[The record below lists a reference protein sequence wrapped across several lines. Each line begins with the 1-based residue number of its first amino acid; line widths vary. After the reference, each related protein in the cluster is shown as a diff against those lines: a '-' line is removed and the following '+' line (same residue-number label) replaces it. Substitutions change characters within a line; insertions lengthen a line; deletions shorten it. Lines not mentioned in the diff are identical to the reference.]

1 MFAVNMLKLASTYA
15 KLQSG
20 CLKVQVGCVIARDN
34 KILALGANRTIP
46 NLCKTSRGCLRVEK
60 YGENTKDHR
69 NPEDCRAIHSEIDA
83 ICNSQGNLYGATMYV
98 TRYPCEACARAIVA
112 AGISRVVYGREQP
125 ISPETARIFEHYNV
139 DITHY
144 WGFTEEDVNY

>member
-1 MFAVNMLKLASTYA
+1 MFAGEMLKLASAYA

-20 CLKVQVGCVIARDN
+20 CLKVQVGCVIAKDS

-46 NLCKTSRGCLRVEK
+46 NLCKTSRGCLRIEK

-83 ICNSQGNLYGATMYV
+83 ICNSFDNLTGAVMYI
-98 TRYPCEACARAIVA
+98 TRYPCEDCARAIVA
-112 AGISRVVYGREQP
+112 AGIKTVVYGRDQE
-125 ISPETARIFEHYNV
+125 ISPETARIFEYYNV
-139 DITHY
+139 DVLHY
-144 WGFTEEDVNY
+144 REFTEEDVNY

>member
-1 MFAVNMLKLASTYA
+1 MFAGKMLKLASTYA

-20 CLKVQVGCVIARDN
+20 CLKVQVGCVIAKDS

-46 NLCKTSRGCLRVEK
+46 NFCRTSRGCLRVEK

-83 ICNSQGNLYGATMYV
+83 ICNSYDNLYGATMYI

-112 AGISRVVYGREQP
+112 AGIKKVVYGREQP
-125 ISPETARIFEHYNV
+125 ISPETSRIFEHYNV

-144 WGFTEEDVNY
+144 WKFTEEDVNY